1 MKRSCSGRDGAP
13 KVQHRNRQQAEGA
26 AAVSSKHTGK
36 RMSTYKCPLCGFWHI
51 TSQQKPE
58 VKTEPIPSAAKVR
71 RKLENYSR
79 EIAAA
84 QKRFEA
90 AEKKLAEAKAEAEA
104 AHREEMDWIER
115 ATTRLLGK

>member
-1 MKRSCSGRDGAP
+1 
-13 KVQHRNRQQAEGA
+13 
-26 AAVSSKHTGK
+26 
-36 RMSTYKCPLCGFWHI
+36 MSTYKCPLCGFWHI

-58 VKTEPIPSAAKVR
+58 VKTELIPSAAKLR

-90 AEKKLAEAKAEAEA
+90 AEKKLAETKAAAEA
-104 AHREEMDWIER
+104 AHREELDYISKATER
-115 ATTRLLGK
+115 LFGK

>member
-1 MKRSCSGRDGAP
+1 
-13 KVQHRNRQQAEGA
+13 
-26 AAVSSKHTGK
+26 
-36 RMSTYKCPLCGFWHI
+36 MSTYKCPLCGFWHI

-58 VKTEPIPSAAKVR
+58 VKTELIPSAAKLR

-90 AEKKLAEAKAEAEA
+90 AEKKLADAKAAAKA
-104 AHREEMDWIER
+104 AHREEMEWIER